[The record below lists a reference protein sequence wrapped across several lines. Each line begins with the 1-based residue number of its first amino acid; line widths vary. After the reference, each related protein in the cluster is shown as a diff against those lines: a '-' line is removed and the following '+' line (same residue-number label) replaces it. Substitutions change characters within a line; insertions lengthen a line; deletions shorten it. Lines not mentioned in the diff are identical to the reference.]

1 MKREQILQ
9 TIRSL
14 ARSQGFYGRLL
25 EEFKQMSAGEFDM
38 YMKLLEAQKFNDE
51 VDLVLYFEQKA
62 LAMHMQRF

>member
-25 EEFKQMSAGEFDM
+25 EELKQMSASEFDM
-38 YMKLLEAQKFNDE
+38 YMEILEARKFNDE
-51 VDLVLYFEQKA
+51 VDLVLFFEKEA
-62 LAMHMQRF
+62 LAMHMQKF